1 MAVLITGAMGHVGY
15 ETVRQA
21 LARGHEVV
29 AQYRN
34 VFREADAHALQGP
47 LTWVRCDLAS
57 ATDIEALASRHA
69 VQGCIHTAAVPND
82 QEARKDPVAAV
93 DANVGATCRLLDAAR
108 RREWRRFLYVSTG
121 SVFQNAVDPSQPIFE
136 NAQPSATNL
145 YSTTKY
151 AGELITSTYRSQFGV
166 PAAVV
171 RISWVY
177 GPPLVPR
184 ARDNPRGPIPLFLKL
199 ALAGKPIREPGGG
212 EFAASFTYVA
222 DVAAGLVAAYDAN
235 ALSHDIYHLGSG
247 RNFTT
252 YDVAAVVRAVVPEAS
267 IEVGP
272 GTAPWTDNTR
282 MRGPLAG
289 TRLFDD
295 TGFVPAFG
303 LEAGIRA
310 FADWMRSHPD
320 VYRD

>member
-15 ETVRQA
+15 ATVRQA
-21 LARGHEVV
+21 LGRGHEVV

-34 VFREADAHALQGP
+34 VFRESDARALRGP
-47 LTWVRCDLAS
+47 VTWVRCDLAS
-57 ATDIEALASRHA
+57 AADVEALASRPA
-69 VQGCIHTAAVPND
+69 IEGCIHTAAVPND
-82 QEARKDPVAAV
+82 QQARKDPVAAF

-108 RREWRRFLYVSTG
+108 RCEWRRLLYVSTG
-121 SVFQNAVDPSQPIFE
+121 SVFQHALDASQPILE
-136 NAQPSATNL
+136 DAQPSVTNV
-145 YSTTKY
+145 YSTSKY
-151 AGELITSTYRSQFGV
+151 AGELVTSTYRSQFGV

-184 ARDNPRGPIPLFLKL
+184 VRDNPRGPIPLFLKL
-199 ALAGKPIREPGGG
+199 ALAGTPIREPSGG

-222 DVAAGLVAAYDAN
+222 DVAAGLLAAYEAE
-235 ALSHDIYHLGSG
+235 ALSHDAYHLGSG

-252 YDVAAVVRAVVPEAS
+252 YDVAAIVRAVVPEAS
-267 IEVGP
+267 IDVGP

-289 TRLFDD
+289 TRLHDD
-295 TGFVPAFG
+295 TGFAPAFT

-310 FADWMRSHPD
+310 FADWMRGHPD

>member
-1 MAVLITGAMGHVGY
+1 MAPLPVCEHGFGVPERSRSDAAHP
-15 ETVRQA
+15 
-21 LARGHEVV
+21 RGHEAERYQRV
-29 AQYRN
+29 QH
-34 VFREADAHALQGP
+34 EQ
-47 LTWVRCDLAS
+47 VRGRA
-57 ATDIEALASRHA
+57 RHVDVSIA
-69 VQGCIHTAAVPND
+69 V
-82 QEARKDPVAAV
+82 
-93 DANVGATCRLLDAAR
+93 R
-108 RREWRRFLYVSTG
+108 R
-121 SVFQNAVDPSQPIFE
+121 A
-136 NAQPSATNL
+136 
-145 YSTTKY
+145 
-151 AGELITSTYRSQFGV
+151 
-166 PAAVV
+166 AAVV

-184 ARDNPRGPIPLFLKL
+184 VRDNPRGPIPLFLKL
-199 ALAGKPIREPGGG
+199 ALAGAPIREPGGG

-222 DVAAGLVAAYDAN
+222 DVAAGLVAAYDAK
-235 ALSHDIYHLGSG
+235 ALSHDVYHLGSG
-247 RNFTT
+247 RNFST
-252 YDVAAVVRAVVPEAS
+252 YDVAALVRAVVPEAS
-267 IEVGP
+267 IEVDP